1 MRATARKLFSE
12 LAIVV
17 QLHLDRVAF
26 IRKRLSEVMEGT
38 ADASIFEA
46 KLKKFWWT
54 QRPETKEARQDELP
68 QFNRF

>member
-1 MRATARKLFSE
+1 MRHYESNCQK
-12 LAIVV
+12 IVNNKVVAEWLV
-17 QLHLDRVAF
+17 QRHLDRVAF

-54 QRPETKEARQDELP
+54 QRQKTKEARQDE
-68 QFNRF
+68 

>member
-1 MRATARKLFSE
+1 
-12 LAIVV
+12 
-17 QLHLDRVAF
+17 VAF

-54 QRPETKEARQDELP
+54 QRQKRHAKMNYRNLID
-68 QFNRF
+68 FDR